1 VSAQPRPAATSR
13 VKQLFETARPKP
25 RQDFRDLHFT
35 RQDGSRRTAG
45 PIVWIAVIVVTCVL
59 LYLLQ
64 KVLLLVVPFLLALV
78 LFYALFPIM
87 ARMVLWGMKRETA
100 ALTVILAFC
109 VVVGALTATYLPR
122 AIGALTDNQDT
133 IRHYLDGGI
142 TLLQHTVGGLER
154 RSNLIA
160 QAHLSQAL
168 NDQLDH
174 ANGSFADRIQSVF
187 VGLIAWGPS
196 LALVPFLAFF
206 LLRDSRHFKLFLSR
220 AVPNAFFET
229 TLFLLHG
236 IDKAARAY
244 FQGLIQLTILDTL
257 TLAAGLFFIGIPGPL
272 LLGFAAAVL
281 AWIPYVG
288 SLLGGILVALVAA
301 ADFSDDPSMTFYT
314 IMLFVVVRLL
324 DDFLYM
330 PMTIGKSLHIHP
342 LISVLMIFVGGELA
356 GIPGL
361 MLVLPLLGILLVVG
375 ETIGVMLT
383 NPRLMARYRQG
394 RTLRR
399 FQASQGLAMPVV
411 ERRTR

>member
-1 VSAQPRPAATSR
+1 MSAAPQVAGTAR
-13 VKQLFETARPKP
+13 VKRLFDATRPKP
-25 RQDFRDLHFT
+25 RPDFRDLHFT

-45 PIVWIAVIVVTCVL
+45 PMVWVSVILVTCLL

-87 ARMVLWGMKRETA
+87 ARLVLWGMRRETA
-100 ALTVILAFC
+100 ALTVIGVFC
-109 VVVGALTATYLPR
+109 VIAVAVLVTLMPR
-122 AIGALTDNQDT
+122 AIAALTDNQET

-142 TLLQHTVGGLER
+142 SLLQHTVGGLEK
-154 RSNLIA
+154 RSNLVA

-168 NDQLDH
+168 NDQLEH
-174 ANGSFADRIQSVF
+174 ANGSFAERVQSVF
-187 VGLIAWGPS
+187 IGLIAWGPS
-196 LALVPFLAFF
+196 LALVPFLAYF
-206 LLRDSRHFKLFLSR
+206 LLKDSRHFKLFLSR

-244 FQGLIQLTILDTL
+244 FQGLLQLTLLDTL
-257 TLAAGLFFIGIPGPL
+257 TLAAGLWIIGIPAPL
-272 LLGFAAAVL
+272 ALGFIAAVL

-301 ADFSDDPSMTFYT
+301 ADFADDPSMTFWT
-314 IMLFVVVRLL
+314 VSLFVVVRLL
-324 DDFLYM
+324 DDFIYM

-342 LISVLMIFVGGELA
+342 LITVLMIFVGGGIA

-361 MLVLPLLGILLVVG
+361 MLVLPLLGIILVIG
-375 ETIGVMLT
+375 ETVGVMLT
-383 NPRLMARYRQG
+383 NPRLMARYKQG
-394 RTLRR
+394 RALRR
-399 FQASQGLAMPVV
+399 YQASEGLQMPID
-411 ERRTR
+411 RR

>member
-1 VSAQPRPAATSR
+1 VSAAPQVAGTAR
-13 VKQLFETARPKP
+13 VKRLFEAARPKP
-25 RQDFRDLHFT
+25 RSDFRDLHFT

-45 PIVWIAVIVVTCVL
+45 PMVWVSVILVTCLL

-87 ARMVLWGMKRETA
+87 ARMILWGMRRETA
-100 ALTVILAFC
+100 ALVVIGLFC
-109 VVVGALTATYLPR
+109 VVATALLVTVMPR
-122 AIGALTDNQDT
+122 AISALTDNQEM

-142 TLLQHTVGGLER
+142 NLLQHTVGGLEK

-168 NDQLDH
+168 NDQLEH
-174 ANGSFADRIQSVF
+174 ANGSFAERIQSVF
-187 VGLIAWGPS
+187 IGLIAWGPS

-206 LLRDSRHFKLFLSR
+206 LLKDSRHFKLFLSR

-244 FQGLIQLTILDTL
+244 FQGLLQLTFLDTL
-257 TLAAGLFFIGIPGPL
+257 TLAAGLWIIGIPAPL
-272 LLGFAAAVL
+272 ALGFIAAVL

-301 ADFSDDPSMTFYT
+301 ADFADDPSMTFWT
-314 IMLFVVVRLL
+314 VSLFVVVRLL
-324 DDFLYM
+324 DDFIYM

-342 LISVLMIFVGGELA
+342 LITVLMIFVGGGIA

-361 MLVLPLLGILLVVG
+361 MLVLPLLGIILVIG
-375 ETIGVMLT
+375 ETVGVMLT
-383 NPRLMARYRQG
+383 NPRLMARYKQG
-394 RTLRR
+394 RALRR
-399 FQASQGLAMPVV
+399 FQASEGLQMPID
-411 ERRTR
+411 RR

>member
-1 VSAQPRPAATSR
+1 VSAAPQVAGTAR
-13 VKQLFETARPKP
+13 VKRLFEAARPKP
-25 RQDFRDLHFT
+25 RSDFRDLHFT

-45 PIVWIAVIVVTCVL
+45 PMVWVSVILVTCLL

-87 ARMVLWGMKRETA
+87 ARMILWGMRRETA
-100 ALTVILAFC
+100 ALVVIGLFC
-109 VVVGALTATYLPR
+109 VVATALLVTVMPR
-122 AIGALTDNQDT
+122 AISALTDNQEM

-142 TLLQHTVGGLER
+142 NLLQHTVGGLEK

-160 QAHLSQAL
+160 QAHLSQ
-168 NDQLDH
+168 
-174 ANGSFADRIQSVF
+174 SVF
-187 VGLIAWGPS
+187 IGLIAWGPS

-206 LLRDSRHFKLFLSR
+206 LLKDSRHFKLFLSR

-244 FQGLIQLTILDTL
+244 FQGLLQLTFLDTL
-257 TLAAGLFFIGIPGPL
+257 TLAAGLWIIGIPAPL
-272 LLGFAAAVL
+272 ALGFIAAVL

-301 ADFSDDPSMTFYT
+301 ADFADDPSMTFWT
-314 IMLFVVVRLL
+314 VSLFVVVRLL
-324 DDFLYM
+324 DDFIYM

-342 LISVLMIFVGGELA
+342 LITVLMIFVGGGIA

-361 MLVLPLLGILLVVG
+361 MLVLPLLGIILVIG
-375 ETIGVMLT
+375 ETVGVMLT
-383 NPRLMARYRQG
+383 NPRLMARYKQG
-394 RTLRR
+394 RALRR
-399 FQASQGLAMPVV
+399 FQASEGLQMPID
-411 ERRTR
+411 RR